1 MEYKNI
7 LPAVFISR
15 PNRFIANVE
24 LDGVPTVCHVKNT
37 GRCKELLVPGAKVFI
52 EDCRGRGRK
61 TDFDLISVIKNGRL
75 INMDSIAPNKVF
87 GEFAASGGFM
97 DGVTLIK
104 PEFRHG
110 SSRFDFY
117 MESGGRRIL
126 TEVKGVTLEN
136 GSVVSFPDAPTERG
150 VKHLREL
157 AASIG
162 EGFEAHVVFVVQM
175 SGVKYLHPNWDTH
188 PEFGNALCEAASL
201 GVHIHAYE
209 CAVKETSLN
218 ITTPV
223 PVVLKR

>member
-1 MEYKNI
+1 MEYSKI
-7 LPAVFISR
+7 LPAVFINR
-15 PNRFIANVE
+15 PNRFIANIE

-37 GRCKELLVPGAKVFI
+37 GRCRDLLVPGARVFV

-87 GEFAASGGFM
+87 GEFAASGSFIE
-97 DGVTLIK
+97 GVTFIK

-110 SSRFDFY
+110 NSRFDFY
-117 MESGGRRIL
+117 IEADGRRLL

-136 GSVVSFPDAPTERG
+136 DGVVSFPDAPTERG

-157 AASIG
+157 AASIS

-188 PEFGNALCEAASL
+188 PEFGAALNEAASL

-209 CAVKETSLN
+209 CAVTETSLN
-218 ITTPV
+218 ITKPV
-223 PVVLKR
+223 PIILKH